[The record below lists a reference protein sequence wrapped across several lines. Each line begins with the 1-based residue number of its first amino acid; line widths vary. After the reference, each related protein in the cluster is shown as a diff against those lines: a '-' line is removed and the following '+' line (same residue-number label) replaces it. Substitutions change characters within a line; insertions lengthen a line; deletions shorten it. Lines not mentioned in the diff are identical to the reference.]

1 MSTATMRSELLNL
14 PAQERARLIDLLWD
28 SLSQPEIKARETA
41 WADES
46 ERRVESYER
55 GDLKARDAAQVF
67 EELQKK
73 LRQ

>member
-1 MSTATMRSELLNL
+1 MGNL
-14 PAQERARLIDLLWD
+14 VEIQGQIEKLQKQAA
-28 SLSQPEIKARETA
+28 EIKARESA